1 MAVDWLAIKT
11 EYINGGISY
20 RKLAE
25 KYGVPFPTLRD
36 RAAREAWKEEKKEQR
51 NKVVTN
57 TSQKTIEKISDAL
70 SNAAVDEAAARAELR
85 TGLFRL
91 AADWVKSQGKIE
103 DTNDF
108 RRMVQSCCDLMALE
122 APDENGVSNDG
133 LLEALGKNAISLFDD
148 GDDSGMLPD
157 EEDDAE

>member
-25 KYGVPFPTLRD
+25 KYGVTFGTLRS
-36 RAAREAWKEEKKEQR
+36 RADKEKWVEQR
-51 NKVVTN
+51 EEQQHKISTK
-57 TSQKTIEKISDAL
+57 SAQKTAEKISDVL
-70 SNAAVDEAAARAELR
+70 SDAAAGEAAARAELR
-85 TGLFRL
+85 AGLFRL
-91 AADWVKSQGKIE
+91 AADWVKSQKKIE

-122 APDENGVSNDG
+122 EPSKENLEYEDG
-133 LLEALGKNAISLFDD
+133 LSKSLREFGEGLM
-148 GDDSGMLPD
+148 GDD
-157 EEDDAE
+157 